1 MWKELLTLKTADSL
15 TSERIDHDRVLEN
28 MRDNVLADGCSAQEY
43 SHRVKTLQRW
53 HIPHLQRPF
62 ATDESL
68 AEFLID
74 LMPEKNGH
82 EGRDL
87 KRRLKTAGTLTSV
100 TAVAECTKIVRQTES
115 ASVRKAAAAA
125 IAMQFRA
132 ADGLAPATQ
141 QETLMRHHAAYSAS
155 RPRCRVLLC
164 PATTNSTSASPTK
177 AARHLCTPHT
187 FPHLLFSFNNKSY
200 RERRGKSGK
209 LRQKT

>member
-1 MWKELLTLKTADSL
+1 MRKQLFLSLTPNAPVRLEALLKKHEVTGHANTYNGTAMWKELLTLKTADSL

-100 TAVAECTKIVRQTES
+100 TAVAES
-115 ASVRKAAAAA
+115 H
-125 IAMQFRA
+125 
-132 ADGLAPATQ
+132 Q
-141 QETLMRHHAAYSAS
+141 Q
-155 RPRCRVLLC
+155 PR
-164 PATTNSTSASPTK
+164 
-177 AARHLCTPHT
+177 
-187 FPHLLFSFNNKSY
+187 
-200 RERRGKSGK
+200 RR
-209 LRQKT
+209 